1 MKIAIIGY
9 GKMGKTIKPLAQERG
24 HEVPVTTKSSSELKD
39 ILTCDVAI
47 DFSVP
52 SAALDNMKFC
62 RENNMPLVVGTTG
75 WYDHMSEVTQETINA
90 DQKMLWASNFSVG
103 VNLFFAINQ
112 KVAALMNGQPYHA
125 SMEETHHTQK
135 LDAPSGT
142 AISLA
147 KDIIENHEDYSDWKC
162 YEDDKGEFLPNDKSK
177 NLGILSKRVPGV
189 TGTHKIFY
197 QSEIDKIEITHQAHN
212 RKGFALGSVIA
223 AEWLNEQ
230 SNAGVY
236 TMADVLKL

>member
-9 GKMGKTIKPLAQERG
+9 GKMGKTILPLAEKRG
-24 HEVPVTTKSSSELKD
+24 HQVVAKTTSAEEMQKIKGA
-39 ILTCDVAI
+39 DVAI

-52 SAALDNMKFC
+52 NAALDNMKFC
-62 RENNMPLVVGTTG
+62 REHNIPLVVGTTG
-75 WYDHMSEVTQETINA
+75 WYDSLEKVTAATQS
-90 DQKMLWASNFSVG
+90 QQHKLLWASNFSVG
-103 VNLFFAINQ
+103 VNLFFALNQ
-112 KVAALMNGQPYHA
+112 KLAQLMNGQPYEA
-125 SMEETHHTQK
+125 SMEETHHTEK

-147 KDIIENHEDYSDWKC
+147 NDIIARNDAYEKWTC
-162 YEDDKGEFLPNDKSK
+162 YEEDLGQMIPTNDTP
-177 NLGILSKRVPGV
+177 NLGILSKRIPGV

-197 QSEIDKIEITHQAHN
+197 HSDIDTIEVTHQAHN

-223 AEWLNEQ
+223 AEWLYENQ
-230 SNAGVY
+230 NSGVY